1 MCDSC
6 VSHNIYGCI
15 SAFQTSVNQLQNMV
29 NNQAETVNLER
40 LSSGYQQSSKVL
52 RTLLHIF
59 NANNFSAGEIEQ
71 KWWFNWGIN
80 VLLIFLMLVL
90 LTRFEQMEHCIVGES
105 LYKKGD
111 FVANG

>member
-1 MCDSC
+1 M
-6 VSHNIYGCI
+6 
-15 SAFQTSVNQLQNMV
+15 A
-29 NNQAETVNLER
+29 NNEAKTVNLER
-40 LSSGYQQSSKVL
+40 RFGGNQQSSKVL